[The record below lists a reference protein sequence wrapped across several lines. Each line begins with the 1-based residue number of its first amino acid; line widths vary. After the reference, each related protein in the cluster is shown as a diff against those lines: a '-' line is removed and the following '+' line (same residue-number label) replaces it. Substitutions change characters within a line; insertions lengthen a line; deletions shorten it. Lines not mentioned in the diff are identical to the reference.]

1 MKQTSSATFA
11 SRFASDSEQRCM
23 TTRTTMVLGQPSWRL
38 ASSDVEIFVTEL
50 GGHVAPVT
58 FDLGGRSFAP
68 MAVAPWAQESLA
80 PALPACVRALRG
92 DFFCMP
98 FGGNGTPFLGERHPP
113 HGETANG
120 RWTFE
125 SLEQRPRRT
134 TLHLSME
141 TEVRQGRV
149 DKRISLVDGHNAVY
163 SRHSISG
170 MSGPMSLG
178 HHAMLKC
185 PADPGSG
192 LISVSPFRF
201 GQVYPEPVEQPESGG
216 HSCLLPGARF
226 HSLAEVPT
234 TFGENTD
241 LSRYPVRRG
250 YEDVVMLVSEPAL
263 PFAWTA
269 VSFPSQGYVWF
280 ALKNPQVLRQTL
292 LWFSN
297 GGRDYAPWNGR
308 HVDVLGVEELTSYF
322 FTGLAESVYPNAIS
336 TAGDPTSLMLDPNRT
351 FEVSTI
357 MAAARIP
364 ETFGHVTEI
373 IPTPDGVVLHS
384 STAESV
390 HATVDLTFLQS
401 WTS

>member
-1 MKQTSSATFA
+1 MKQTSTATCA
-11 SRFASDSEQRCM
+11 SRFISESEPYCM
-23 TTRTTMVLGQPSWRL
+23 SARTTMVLGQPSWRL
-38 ASSDVEIFVTEL
+38 ASSDVELFVTEL
-50 GGHVAPVT
+50 GGQVAPVT
-58 FDLGGRSFAP
+58 FDLGGKPIAP

-80 PALPACVRALRG
+80 STVPACLRALRG

-98 FGGNGTPFLGERHPP
+98 FGGNATPFLGEHHPP

-125 SLEQRPRRT
+125 SLEQRPKRT
-134 TLHLSME
+134 TLHLSLE
-141 TEVRQGRV
+141 TEVRRGRV

-185 PADPGSG
+185 PASPGSG
-192 LISVSPFRF
+192 LISLSSFRF
-201 GQVYPEPVEQPESGG
+201 GQVYPEPVERPESGG
-216 HSCLLPGARF
+216 DSCLLPGARF

-234 TFGENTD
+234 TLGESTD
-241 LSRYPVRRG
+241 LSRYPARRG
-250 YEDVVMLVSEPAL
+250 YEDVVMLVSEPTL

-297 GGRDYAPWNGR
+297 GGRHYAPWNGR

-322 FTGLAESVYPNAIS
+322 FTGLAESIHPNAIS
-336 TAGDPTSLMLDPNRT
+336 DAGDPTSLTLDPNKT
-351 FEVSTI
+351 LEVSTI

-364 ETFGHVTEI
+364 ERFGRVADI
-373 IPTPDGVVLHS
+373 VPAPDGVVLHS
-384 STAESV
+384 GTAESV
-390 HATVDLTFLQS
+390 HAPLDLAFLQS
-401 WTS
+401 WAS